1 MDQHLKVTFVTNMDV
16 TVNVAKMSGNLKTM
30 KGGMDSFKDQKDELE
45 SSLDEIKSSY
55 GDQLKNIAV
64 SVEAQA
70 KGM

>member
-1 MDQHLKVTFVTNMDV
+1 M
-16 TVNVAKMSGNLKTM
+16 GRNLKTM

-70 KGM
+70 KGACEKMHFFKSFKLNF